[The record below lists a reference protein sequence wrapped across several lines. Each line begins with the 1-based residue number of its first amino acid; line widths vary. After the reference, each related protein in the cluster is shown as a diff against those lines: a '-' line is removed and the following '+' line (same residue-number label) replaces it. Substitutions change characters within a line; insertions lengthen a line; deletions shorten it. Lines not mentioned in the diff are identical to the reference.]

1 MSLYVVDA
9 SAGVKWFVPEV
20 DTDAA
25 LRLQVPVHELHV
37 PWLFDAEVAN
47 TIWKKLRRG
56 EVSSAAAN
64 SIVAQLPS
72 VPVPRHADGPLVTA
86 AFELAEKTGRTVY
99 DSLYLALADRLTGRV
114 VTADDRFVNAL
125 SSTPWAHLIISL
137 RNVP

>member
-99 DSLYLALADRLTGRV
+99 DSLYLALADRLTGQV
-114 VTADDRFVNAL
+114 HPDDRFVNAL

>member
-1 MSLYVVDA
+1 MSVYVVDA
-9 SAGVKWFVPEV
+9 SVGVKWFVPEI
-20 DTDAA
+20 DSHAA
-25 LRLQVPVHELHV
+25 LRLQRPTHQLHV

-72 VPVPRHADGPLVTA
+72 VPVPRHADGQLAKA

-99 DSLYLALADRLTGRV
+99 DSLYLALADRLTGQV

-125 SSTPWAHLIISL
+125 TSTPWAHLIIAL